1 MLGSFE
7 PSLKFIEWGVNRS
20 CPRSVCTAG
29 QHIPG
34 VIQLMRLRP
43 HNFEKATLNAV
54 VLVWYLLNLD
64 LGSPSEK
71 MHAHPRSHFSKLTR
85 PSTV

>member
-1 MLGSFE
+1 
-7 PSLKFIEWGVNRS
+7 
-20 CPRSVCTAG
+20 
-29 QHIPG
+29 
-34 VIQLMRLRP
+34 MRLRP

-71 MHAHPRSHFSKLTR
+71 MHAHPRSHFSNLTNSD
-85 PSTV
+85 PVCFPLIHITTYYKFCAKIYIL